1 MRKSTLIAIS
11 IIVVALGAM
20 MFAANWMLTPLKQDA
35 EAAKEIQ
42 GELHNLGWLAEGTK
56 VRARSLKGGDKGNRR
71 LFREQEWGVL
81 VILSPN
87 VATFRSEGRLVSLA
101 QRVVET
107 VTEKGARGKGIRW
120 VELALEYDGQ
130 EVIRGL
136 YVLDPETGRWG
147 QAPPGLPES
156 WQPEG
161 GFPPE

>member
-1 MRKSTLIAIS
+1 MRKSTLIATT
-11 IIVVALGAM
+11 IIVVGLGAM

-35 EAAKEIQ
+35 EAAQEIQ
-42 GELHNLGWLAEGTK
+42 GELKNLGWLAEGTK
-56 VRARSLKGGDKGNRR
+56 VRARSLKGGDDKNRR

-81 VILSPN
+81 VILSPT
-87 VATFRSEGRLVSLA
+87 VETFRSEGRLVSLA

-107 VTEKGARGKGIRW
+107 VTEKGARGKAIRW

-136 YVLDPETGRWG
+136 YVLDPETARWSM
-147 QAPPGLPES
+147 APPGLPDT

-161 GFPPE
+161 GFPAD